1 MTNQEMFDKAW
12 NGLKSQRFKRCIG
25 DGGQCVY
32 NDGNGRHC
40 AWGWVDESLGD
51 ENCYVEDLARN
62 GIGIAGTLSAS
73 QLDFV
78 VRLQICHDNA
88 YDEFDMQNRLRN
100 LAKEFYLIVPE

>member
-12 NGLKSQRFKRCIG
+12 NGLKSQGFERCMSRIKRC
-25 DGGQCVY
+25 VY
-32 NDGNGRHC
+32 SDSNGKHC
-40 AWGWVDESLGD
+40 AWGWIDKSLTDEIY
-51 ENCYVEDLARN
+51 CVEDLFQLGVGVA
-62 GIGIAGTLSAS
+62 ATLSAS

-88 YDEFDMQNRLRN
+88 FNAEEMQENLRN